1 MALLTSEIQRIK
13 YELGYPL
20 LGSNADPYIG
30 TVAVF
35 DTVIQEWMQAGETTT
50 SATTVVASAISAPVS
65 LTLADATGF
74 VAQTRISVDVGVRQ
88 ESTFVQSVSGLVIAC
103 SLAKAHSGTYPVTV
117 DGGESIV
124 REILGRIV
132 EANAPRSSLLTVVS
146 SGEAQI
152 KKVDDIEF
160 FETKSSMSSS
170 SRELDRQIA
179 MWRDELAYALGVPNL
194 RSEGCSSSLS
204 VY

>member
-13 YELGYPL
+13 YELGYPIL
-20 LGSNADPYIG
+20 DHNADPYLG
-30 TVAVF
+30 TVSVF
-35 DTVIQEWMQAGETTT
+35 DTIIQEWTQAGETTT
-50 SATTVVASAISAPVS
+50 SATAVVASPASSTVS
-65 LTLADATGF
+65 LTLADSTGF

-88 ESTFVQSVSGLVIAC
+88 ESTFVQSVSGLVIVCA
-103 SLAKAHSGTYPVTV
+103 LTKAHSGTYPVTV
-117 DGGESIV
+117 DGGEAIV

-132 EANAPRSSLLTVVS
+132 EANSPRSSLLLDLST
-146 SGEAQI
+146 GEAQI

-160 FETKSSMSSS
+160 FEIKSSMSSS

-179 MWRDELAYALGVPNL
+179 MWRDELAYALGVPNR
-194 RSEGCSSSLS
+194 RSEGCESSLS